1 MAMYLSSDM
10 IKDGMPFPSASN
22 VPLITT
28 EIAETINPALMM
40 RRATAPCC
48 TVCGVSVNMSISCLG
63 IARQRIV
70 PITITPQ
77 AEQQCYFE
85 YADNSVFP
93 SRTKVIAN

>member
-10 IKDGMPFPSASN
+10 IKDGMPLPSASN

-48 TVCGVSVNMSISCLG
+48 TDC
-63 IARQRIV
+63 
-70 PITITPQ
+70 P
-77 AEQQCYFE
+77 
-85 YADNSVFP
+85 
-93 SRTKVIAN
+93 